1 MRRRWVPW
9 AILLAAVVGVIV
21 LIVSG
26 GWSEVTDA
34 DRVKRLLTETG
45 ALGPAAFVGL
55 FVVLHCVG
63 IPIAPL
69 VVASGAVWPKPGAL
83 AMSWLGSIAAA
94 FTAFGVARV
103 AGREWVERR
112 LPERFRRYD
121 RRLSERGF
129 VTVLVVR
136 VFLFL
141 PPPLDWLS
149 GVSRIRV
156 RAFAVATALGVLP
169 SVIFLVFAGDD
180 GARIIRE
187 YPLVGLGV
195 LAVGAAVLVA
205 IRRRRTRATA
215 RASIIASN

>member
-1 MRRRWVPW
+1 MVV
-9 AILLAAVVGVIV
+9 LAVVAGVIV
-21 LIVSG
+21 LVVSG

-45 ALGPAAFVGL
+45 ALGPAAFLGL
-55 FVVLHCVG
+55 FVALHAVG

-69 VVASGAVWPKPGAL
+69 VVAAGAVWPRPGAI

-94 FTAFGVARV
+94 FTAFGIARV
-103 AGREWVERR
+103 AGRDWVERR

-121 RRLSERGF
+121 KRLSERGF
-129 VTVLVVR
+129 VTVLLVR

-156 RAFAVATALGVLP
+156 REFAAATAIGVLP
-169 SVIFLVFAGDD
+169 SVVFLVFAGDD

-187 YPLVGLGV
+187 YPLVALAV
-195 LAVGAAVLVA
+195 LAVAAAVLVA
-205 IRRRRTRATA
+205 VRRRRA
-215 RASIIASN
+215 RARLIVAD